1 MNVYI
6 NSITVE
12 GSLSVG
18 DSGLVIGR
26 DNSASANY
34 NMSEGS
40 QKNDLLLD
48 LLEAT
53 LNDESL
59 NAEEKVKFFQIA
71 FKSRKRQQAI
81 ETEEQKQ

>member
-6 NSITVE
+6 NSVTVE

-18 DSGLVIGR
+18 DSNISFKG
-26 DNSASANY
+26 DNNSAQT
-34 NMSEGS
+34 GS
-40 QKNDLLLD
+40 GKNDLLLD

-71 FKSRKRQQAI
+71 FKSRKQQFI

>member
-6 NSITVE
+6 NSITV
-12 GSLSVG
+12 GGTLTVG
-18 DSGLVIGR
+18 DSSVSFKG
-26 DNSASANY
+26 DNNIVHSDVTES
-34 NMSEGS
+34 
-40 QKNDLLLD
+40 KNDLLLD

>member
-34 NMSEGS
+34 NMSVGS

-71 FKSRKRQQAI
+71 FKSRKQQFI

>member
-18 DSGLVIGR
+18 DSSLVIGH
-26 DNSASANY
+26 DNSGSANY
-34 NMSEGS
+34 NMSGDT
-40 QKNDLLLD
+40 QKKDLLLD
-48 LLEAT
+48 MLEAT

-71 FKSRKRQQAI
+71 FKSRKRQFI

>member
-18 DSGLVIGR
+18 DSSVSFKG
-26 DNSASANY
+26 DNNSAQT
-34 NMSEGS
+34 GS
-40 QKNDLLLD
+40 GKNDLLLD

-59 NAEEKVKFFQIA
+59 SAEEKVKFFQIA

>member
-12 GSLSVG
+12 GTVVDSKNVAFG
-18 DSGLVIGR
+18 DNIV
-26 DNSASANY
+26 NSNLTRS
-34 NMSEGS
+34 
-40 QKNDLLLD
+40 KNELLLD

-71 FKSRKRQQAI
+71 FKSRKQQFI

>member
-6 NSITVE
+6 NSTTVE
-12 GSLSVG
+12 GSLSVVDSKNIAFG
-18 DSGLVIGR
+18 DNIVHSTL
-26 DNSASANY
+26 
-34 NMSEGS
+34 EGG
-40 QKNDLLLD
+40 KNDLLLD

-71 FKSRKRQQAI
+71 FKSRKRQFI